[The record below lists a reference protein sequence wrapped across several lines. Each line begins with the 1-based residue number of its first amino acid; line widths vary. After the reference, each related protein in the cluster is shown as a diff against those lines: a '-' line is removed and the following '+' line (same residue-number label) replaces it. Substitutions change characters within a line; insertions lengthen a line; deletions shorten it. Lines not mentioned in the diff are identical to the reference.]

1 MNYGIA
7 VPDWVRANMEREE
20 FLERQGYQ
28 ATVLKQLLKDLDP
41 QLDLVWVKE
50 KALPLP
56 GLTPARWHV
65 RRRNKGAPDT
75 YFAITQ
81 EDGGYMEPHA
91 GIIDQLKQADL
102 SRVGNMGA
110 FLRERRE
117 REQRVKDKKQSLR
130 AEQRQDHMAED
141 FRAAKR
147 VAGENLEKRRWG
159 AS

>member
-1 MNYGIA
+1 MAYGIA

-28 ATVLKQLLKDLDP
+28 ATVLKKLLKDLDP

-50 KALPLP
+50 KAPPLP

-65 RRRNKGAPDT
+65 RRRNQGAPDT

-91 GIIDQLKQADL
+91 GIIEQLKQADL

-110 FLRERRE
+110 FLRG
-117 REQRVKDKKQSLR
+117 KKSLR

-147 VAGENLEKRRWG
+147 VAGENLGKRRWG